1 MVAFLE
7 CLTEL
12 AAHIQTRDKNFR
24 LPYKVDNDKLEGV
37 SIKLQYSSEENW
49 TKALKYTLTNLKAL
63 VVWAIQQDNDAT
75 I

>member
-1 MVAFLE
+1 L
-7 CLTEL
+7 
-12 AAHIQTRDKNFR
+12 RYRFR
-24 LPYKVDNDKLEGV
+24 VDNDKLEGV